1 MDDALITDMA
11 FAARDGA
18 EDAAEQ
24 LIRATRRQVAGY
36 IARMADPQAVEELTQ
51 ETYIRALRSLPR
63 FAGRS
68 SARVWLLSIARRTVV
83 DRYRSLAARPKT
95 TGVADWDL
103 VPMAPARI
111 GSRFDEELVLSDLLN
126 RLAEPRRTAFVLTQL
141 DGFSYAEVARMTG
154 VPVGTV
160 RSRVAR
166 ARADLIDA
174 LRLADRDTEGTVIGS
189 PSDHGRRF
197 GGQCAE

>member
-1 MDDALITDMA
+1 MA

-18 EDAAEQ
+18 EDAVEQ

-36 IARMADPQAVEELTQ
+36 IARMADPQSVEELTQ
-51 ETYIRALRSLPR
+51 ETYIRALRGLPR

-83 DRYRSLAARPKT
+83 DRYRSLAARPRT
-95 TGVADWDL
+95 TGVVDWDL
-103 VPMAPARI
+103 VPARPARAAT
-111 GSRFDEELVLSDLLN
+111 RFDEALVLRDLLN
-126 RLAEPRRTAFVLTQL
+126 GLAEPRRSAFVLTQL

-174 LRLADRDTEGTVIGS
+174 LRLADRGTGDGAAAAPVSRARGY
-189 PSDHGRRF
+189 
-197 GGQCAE
+197 GGQRAK